1 LSRDS
6 HLSRSQSIV
15 ARYLG
20 TGSLTFAAVVGRA
33 AGAVLLSGS
42 TIAQA
47 QSSSVNALLPLPPG
61 SPAYLKETWRSALT
75 APMRFGAAPGVI
87 PALLPQSFTDP
98 DPLGTLGSYQLN
110 GPTQT
115 AANAFFQPL
124 GTNGRTCG
132 SCHVPSQGMG
142 VSVDD
147 LRDRFDAYGP
157 RDPVFAP
164 VDGANCPGAVS
175 RSLTSPSHL
184 GNLVGEG
191 TDDEEDPR
199 PYSLV
204 LSRGVFRIFLPL
216 PANAEFTVKVV
227 RDTAGCNVNEPMC
240 SRARSRRSGRLER
253 ARPSA
258 AALRRTTCRSSS

>member
-1 LSRDS
+1 
-6 HLSRSQSIV
+6 
-15 ARYLG
+15 
-20 TGSLTFAAVVGRA
+20 
-33 AGAVLLSGS
+33 
-42 TIAQA
+42 
-47 QSSSVNALLPLPPG
+47 VNALLPLPPG